1 MEIASGEIWLFLDD
15 DVELEPSF
23 IEELLRAYA
32 QESSV
37 FLESS
42 QTIANRIYSNTCGSL
57 YSSGVSSTM
66 IASRSTGTRRDS

>member
-1 MEIASGEIWLFLDD
+1 MTMLSLSQVSLKSYF
-15 DVELEPSF
+15 ELTP
-23 IEELLRAYA
+23 